1 MTLRLGL
8 AGHGRWGRNIE
19 RTLQG
24 IGDVAVTILGKGE
37 KVPAALDG
45 VIVATQSAAHA
56 EVALPYIE
64 AGIATFIEKPM
75 ATTVGDARRIRDAAE
90 RHRTVV
96 FVGHIY
102 LYNPAFLRALELLP
116 SLGGVRYLL
125 CEGMNSHTRTDSS
138 VLWDWLPHHLSAGI
152 AIYGRD
158 PDRVSAWNLSDAAQ
172 PQAAHAK
179 FDFGDASVIST
190 VSWLSPV
197 QRRLVTIAGSKA
209 TLVLDDLNDRRLALH
224 EGDGQLSY
232 PAYGAELPLTRELA
246 DFVAAIRSGKPDPRQ
261 IQIGVSVVSAIAAAE
276 DSIRRGGQA
285 VAILSEV

>member
-24 IGDVAVTILGKGE
+24 LGDVAVTILAKGE
-37 KVPAALDG
+37 KAPAALDG
-45 VIVATQSAAHA
+45 VIVATQSASHA
-56 EVALPYIE
+56 EIALPYIE

-75 ATTVGDARRIRDAAE
+75 ATTIGDARRIRDAAE
-90 RHRTVV
+90 RHRAIV

-125 CEGMNSHTRTDSS
+125 CEGMNNRPRTDSS

-152 AIYGRD
+152 AIFGRD
-158 PDRVSAWNLSDAAQ
+158 PDRVSAWNLSDTAQ

-179 FDFGDASVIST
+179 FDFGDTSVIST

-197 QRRLVTIAGSKA
+197 QRRLVTIACSKA
-209 TLVLDDLNDRRLALH
+209 TLVLNDLSEQRLALH
-224 EGDGQLSY
+224 EGDGQVSH
-232 PAYGAELPLTRELA
+232 PAYGSELPLTRELTE
-246 DFVAAIRSGKPDPRQ
+246 FVAAIRSGKSDPRQ
-261 IQIGVSVVSAIAAAE
+261 VRIGMSVVSAIAAAE
-276 DSIRRGGQA
+276 ESIRRGGQPA
-285 VAILSEV
+285 AILNEV